1 MALFPR
7 DFGGIQNNLKIPGS
21 ALSFKHSSPNKVQH
35 VISFNAFWKFLR
47 LRNSEWDV
55 LGVNFFVQGSFRVL
69 LEALGIFWVMI
80 FAPIQSFPSLEI
92 QK

>member
-21 ALSFKHSSPNKVQH
+21 ALSYPLSIVLQIKYSMLYH
-35 VISFNAFWKFLR
+35 FWKFLR

-80 FAPIQSFPSLEI
+80 FAIQSFPSLEI